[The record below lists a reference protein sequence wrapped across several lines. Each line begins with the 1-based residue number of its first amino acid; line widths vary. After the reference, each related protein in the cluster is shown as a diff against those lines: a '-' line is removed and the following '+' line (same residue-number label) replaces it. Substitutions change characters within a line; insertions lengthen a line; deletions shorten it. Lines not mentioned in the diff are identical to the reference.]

1 MKFMIFSDASDLSK
15 QIMTYLRGKGEIF
28 FYTTEEK
35 PELASYGAAK
45 VIFLKG
51 DQTPESLSVFLSSEY
66 KANMFDFILIASSVI
81 GRDVASY
88 LMGKLNLKG
97 IPEVFDISFNGNS
110 VKTKRYG
117 LGGKVVLE
125 EESDAKLFTF
135 IPGISE
141 DIPAGQSSAVESKEI
156 GRGRV
161 VITASKPKKGRE
173 VDLEKASIIV
183 SVGRGLGKK
192 EGIQQIEPFVKLV
205 KGELAGSRP
214 VCLDY
219 KWLSEDRQVGYSG
232 RKVKPKIYIALGISG
247 QIQHIAGMRDSK
259 IVIAVNKD
267 KAAPIFQEAD
277 YGIVGD
283 LYQVVPKIMSYLS

>member
-1 MKFMIFSDASDLSK
+1 MKFLVFSDNLDNGK
-15 QIMTYLRGKGEIF
+15 QIMSYLNGKGEF
-28 FYTTEEK
+28 VVYTPDDSKEY
-35 PELASYGAAK
+35 ADYGASR
-45 VIFLKG
+45 VVYLKG
-51 DQTPESLSVFLSSEY
+51 EHQAKPISE
-66 KANMFDFILIASSVI
+66 LIASEIKSNGFDFVFI
-81 GRDVASY
+81 TSTVTGRDLAAFLSQAI
-88 LMGKLNLKG
+88 NADI
-97 IPEVFDISFNGNS
+97 IPEVFD
-110 VKTKRYG
+110 VKLQDSKVSTKRYG

-125 EESDAKLFTF
+125 EESNGKIFTV
-135 IPGISE
+135 IPGIS
-141 DIPAGQSSAVESKEI
+141 DAVPSGTSSQVETKEI
-156 GRGRV
+156 QRGNV
-161 VITASKPKKGRE
+161 NILSVNPKKGRE

-192 EGIQQIEPFVKLV
+192 EGIAQIEPFVKLV

-219 KWLSEDRQVGYSG
+219 RWLSEDRQVGYSG

-283 LYQVVPKIMSYLS
+283 LYQVVPKIMGYLS